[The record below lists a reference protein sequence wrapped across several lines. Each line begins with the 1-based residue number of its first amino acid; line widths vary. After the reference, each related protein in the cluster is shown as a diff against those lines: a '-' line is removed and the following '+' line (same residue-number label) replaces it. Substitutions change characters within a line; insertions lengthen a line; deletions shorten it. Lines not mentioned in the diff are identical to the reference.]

1 MKMNVESI
9 RKDFPI
15 LKKKLAGKPVVYFD
29 NACQS
34 LRPIQVIDK
43 INEYYHDFPACG
55 DRSMHKLGKK
65 VDEAVDKAR
74 KSLQNFF
81 NAKKAEEL
89 IFTKNATEA
98 INIVANALDL
108 KKGDVVLTTDK
119 EHNSNLVPWQLL
131 KEKGVKHEVVE
142 FNNVDALNDKLTKDV
157 KIVSMVHTSNMDGT
171 SIDAKE
177 LIKVA
182 HDNGSL
188 FMLDAC
194 QSAPHKI
201 VDVRKLDVD
210 FMACSGH
217 KMLGPSGIG
226 LLYGKQDALSK
237 LKPFVV
243 GGSTVSESTYASCD
257 FEKPPHLFEAGLQ
270 NYAGIMGFGAAADYL
285 KKVGLDNVS
294 AHEFKLNKRITD
306 AVGDSVEL
314 VGPKDPVLRGSIFSF
329 NVPGMETHN
338 VAIML
343 DEAANVMVRSGAHCC
358 HSWFNAHKMLGSVRA
373 SLYLYNTEEEC
384 DIFIKELQK
393 IVKLL
398 S

>member
-1 MKMNVESI
+1 MTLDVNKI

-15 LKKKLAGKPVVYFD
+15 LQKRLAGKPIIYLD

-34 LRPIQVIDK
+34 LRPKQVIDK
-43 INEYYHDFPACG
+43 INEYYTDFPACG

-65 VDEAVDKAR
+65 VDAAVDGAR
-74 KSLQNFF
+74 KSLQAFF
-81 NAKKAEEL
+81 NAKSPDEI
-89 IFTKNATEA
+89 IFAKNATEA
-98 INIVANALDL
+98 INVVAHSLDL
-108 KKGDVVLTTDK
+108 KEGDVVLTSDK
-119 EHNSNLVPWQLL
+119 EHNSNLIPWQLL
-131 KEKGVKHEVVE
+131 KEKGVRHDVVE

-177 LIKVA
+177 MVKAA

-201 VDVRKLDVD
+201 VDVKKLDVD

-217 KMLGPSGIG
+217 KMLGPGGIG
-226 LLYGKQDALSK
+226 LLYGKQDALAK

-243 GGSTVSESTYASCD
+243 GGSTVSESTYSSCE

-270 NYAGIMGFGAAADYL
+270 NYAGIIGFGAAAEYL
-285 KKVGLDNVS
+285 KKVGLDDVS
-294 AHEFKLNKRITD
+294 AHELKLNQRITD
-306 AVGDSVEL
+306 ALADSVEL
-314 VGPKDPVLRGSIFSF
+314 IGPKEPELRGSIFSF

-373 SLYLYNTEEEC
+373 SMYLYNTEEEC
-384 DIFIKELQK
+384 DVFIQELQK
-393 IVKLL
+393 IIKLL

>member
-1 MKMNVESI
+1 MNVENI

-15 LKKKLAGKPVVYFD
+15 LQKKVAGMPVIYLD

-34 LRPIQVIDK
+34 LRPVQVINK
-43 INEYYHDFPACG
+43 INEYYNDFPACG
-55 DRSMHKLGKK
+55 ERSMHKLGKK
-65 VDEAVDKAR
+65 VDEGVAAAR
-74 KSLQNFF
+74 KSLQTLF
-81 NAKKAEEL
+81 NAKKTEDL

-98 INIVANALDL
+98 INIVAHALDL

-119 EHNSNLVPWQLL
+119 EHNSNLIPWQLL
-131 KEKGVKHEVVE
+131 AQKGIKHEVVE

-157 KIVSMVHTSNMDGT
+157 KIVSMVHTSNLDGT
-171 SIDAKE
+171 SINAKE
-177 LIKVA
+177 MIKAA

-194 QSAPHKI
+194 QSAPHKP
-201 VDVRKLDVD
+201 VDVKALDVD

-226 LLYGKQDALSK
+226 LLYGKQDALAK

-243 GGSTVSESTYASCD
+243 GGSTVSESTYATCE

-285 KKVGLDNVS
+285 KKVGLDKIS
-294 AHEFKLNKRITD
+294 AHELKLNKKITD
-306 AVGDSVEL
+306 ALADSVEL
-314 VGPKDPVLRGSIFSF
+314 VGPLDPKDRGSIFSF
-329 NVPGMETHN
+329 NIPKLEMHN

-343 DEAANVMVRSGAHCC
+343 DEAANIMLRSGAHCC
-358 HSWFNAHKMLGSVRA
+358 HSWFNAHKMQGSIRA

-393 IVKLL
+393 IIKLL

>member
-1 MKMNVESI
+1 MGLNVNKI

-15 LKKKLAGKPVVYFD
+15 LQKKLAGKPIIYFD

-34 LRPIQVIDK
+34 LRPVQVIEK

-65 VDEAVDKAR
+65 VDEAVDSSRKA
-74 KSLQNFF
+74 LQKFL
-81 NAKKAEEL
+81 NAKKPEE
-89 IFTKNATEA
+89 IVFTKNATEA
-98 INIVANALDL
+98 INIVANSLNL
-108 KKGDVVLTTDK
+108 VKGDVVITTDK
-119 EHNSNLVPWQLL
+119 EHNSNLIPWQMLA
-131 KEKGVKHEVVE
+131 KKGIKHEIVE
-142 FNNVDALNDKLTKDV
+142 FGNLDALKDKLTENV
-157 KIVSMVHTSNMDGT
+157 KLVSMVHTSNMDGT

-177 LIKVA
+177 MIKAA

-188 FMLDAC
+188 FLLDAC
-194 QSAPHKI
+194 QSAPHKP
-201 VDVRKLDVD
+201 VDVKKLDVD
-210 FMACSGH
+210 FLACSGH

-226 LLYGKQDALSK
+226 LLYGKQDCLEK
-237 LKPFVV
+237 LQPFVV
-243 GGSTVSESTYASCD
+243 GGSTVSESTYDSCEL
-257 FEKPPHLFEAGLQ
+257 EKPPHLFEAGLQ

-285 KKVGLDNVS
+285 RKVGLENIS
-294 AHEFKLNKRITD
+294 AHETKLNEKITN
-306 AVGDSVEL
+306 ALADSVEL
-314 VGPKDPVLRGSIFSF
+314 LGPRDPKARGSIFSF

-343 DEAANVMVRSGAHCC
+343 DETANIMVRSGAHCC

-384 DIFIKELQK
+384 DTFIQELQK
-393 IVKLL
+393 IIKLL